1 LTQPAHRTGQADFPH
16 PALGKDTHR
25 IPPRH
30 VTPSATSEHSIG
42 VVRLIVNPQVLC
54 CVLRPS
60 LVGSRTGA
68 TPRRLGL
75 SVAPRF
81 LWECLTSRIVSRFPV
96 PASSNPACRFPAL
109 GFPVCFLSRVM
120 WLIRAERL
128 SAGIAI
134 HDPVIIKQSESV
146 VDPSRTPPRPAESL
160 APSRT

>member
-1 LTQPAHRTGQADFPH
+1 MGL
-16 PALGKDTHR
+16 
-25 IPPRH
+25 PPI
-30 VTPSATSEHSIG
+30 EHIC
-42 VVRLIVNPQVLC
+42 LFWTY
-54 CVLRPS
+54 
-60 LVGSRTGA
+60 VGSRTGA
-68 TPRRLGL
+68 GLRRLGL

-128 SAGIAI
+128 SAAIAI
-134 HDPVIIKQSESV
+134 HDPVIMKQSESV
-146 VDPSRTPPRPAESL
+146 VDPLRTPPLPAESL